1 MTERQWQEVYTIV
14 RKYQFAL
21 HATTN
26 NQEEY
31 DKLKDIL
38 DNLYPLAYPSKWT
51 SHYTKSIIFSL
62 HLKQCLIMISL
73 EHEKQSPQV

>member
-38 DNLYPLAYPSKWT
+38 DNLYTLAYPSK
-51 SHYTKSIIFSL
+51 
-62 HLKQCLIMISL
+62 
-73 EHEKQSPQV
+73 